1 MQTSDSVNESSP
13 QDAIQTLRQSVE
25 KTLDQNRV
33 LLTEIAHFTKA
44 ESLRVA
50 QRNLDHASH
59 AFAHFDGRRDLA
71 GLIEAQQEWIKQ
83 MMQDY
88 ATQSLH
94 YAEMFQNLTQG
105 MRNHAEHAASEFA
118 AEAAESAKEFGK
130 KSEAMMHQPQ
140 RAAE

>member
-13 QDAIQTLRQSVE
+13 QDAIQTLRQSLE

-44 ESLRVA
+44 ESLRGA
-50 QRNLDHASH
+50 QRNLDHATH

-71 GLIEAQQEWIKQ
+71 GLIEAQQEWIRQ

-105 MRNHAEHAASEFA
+105 MRRQAE
-118 AEAAESAKEFGK
+118 ESAKEFGK

>member
-13 QDAIQTLRQSVE
+13 QDAVQTLRQSVE
-25 KTLDQNRV
+25 KTMDQNRV

-50 QRNLDHASH
+50 QRNLDHATH

-105 MRNHAEHAASEFA
+105 MRRQAEHAASEFA
-118 AEAAESAKEFGK
+118 ADAEETANDFGK
-130 KSEAMMHQPQ
+130 KSEAMMHQPK